1 MSNQLIEHRKELI
14 ESKNSSQDELDKALL
29 TLSSSAFGIS
39 FAFISDIVPNSPEY
53 SWILFTSWILWGL
66 TIGMSLT
73 AYFLNVKSLE
83 KSIIQIDSDPDQY
96 YRNPFNRYDKS
107 VKVLNLLCLIGFLLG
122 LLLIGIFIKIN
133 F

>member
-1 MSNQLIEHRKELI
+1 
-14 ESKNSSQDELDKALL
+14 
-29 TLSSSAFGIS
+29 
-39 FAFISDIVPNSPEY
+39 
-53 SWILFTSWILWGL
+53 
-66 TIGMSLT
+66 MSLT